1 MTSDIEYTT
10 EVEDADIFARAVTAL
25 IERRDDEAR
34 TILSTL
40 PKQDPIAA
48 PSFVTSLAVAPQ
60 RNKMQPLS
68 ESVKARVYDR
78 DGWRCRY
85 CTRKLVVPG
94 ILSLLTS
101 VSPGFKGLLRGH
113 HMPYDR
119 TEPAVE
125 RVYPNVDHITCRFE
139 WGSVAC

>member
-10 EVEDADIFARAVTAL
+10 EVEDADIFARAVMAL

-60 RNKMQPLS
+60 RKA
-68 ESVKARVYDR
+68 SVLASRVYSADIT
-78 DGWRCRY
+78 CHM
-85 CTRKLVVPG
+85 
-94 ILSLLTS
+94 IALSLPLNEFIRTLTTYL
-101 VSPGFKGLLRGH
+101 PL
-113 HMPYDR
+113 
-119 TEPAVE
+119 
-125 RVYPNVDHITCRFE
+125 
-139 WGSVAC
+139 